1 MADQFFVYENMARD
15 KMIKKGFNGEKIHV
29 VYNSL
34 DFEIQLNIFNQLE
47 LVEKPS
53 IIFKNN
59 LPTLFFIGRLTL
71 KKKIDQLIQAVIGLN
86 KKQLS
91 YNLLIIGE
99 CHGNP

>member
-47 LVEKPS
+47 LRVEKALNQFIQKQPTNPFFYREADS
-53 IIFKNN
+53 QKKN
-59 LPTLFFIGRLTL
+59 
-71 KKKIDQLIQAVIGLN
+71 
-86 KKQLS
+86 
-91 YNLLIIGE
+91 
-99 CHGNP
+99 